1 MSLLDQE
8 KFFNVLD
15 AWDRTKPGMP
25 ADTGHY
31 LGIRETFNSGT
42 DLRNALADD
51 IDDAIED
58 EGWSKCTMV
67 EGGEIFKVIVR
78 SALDVALE
86 RMRVV
91 DSVKLWSGGDRPA
104 PPSNKREDPMDG
116 DAFRLCETSVI
127 RDIDEDSFVLGLHA
141 FSDASRLSSSG
152 GKSFVK
158 VKEVGDR
165 ARGCT
170 LVTSRASHTASCRLG
185 HEIQHA
191 PWCLSFSF
199 HVFPVF

>member
-1 MSLLDQE
+1 
-8 KFFNVLD
+8 
-15 AWDRTKPGMP
+15 
-25 ADTGHY
+25 
-31 LGIRETFNSGT
+31 
-42 DLRNALADD
+42 
-51 IDDAIED
+51 
-58 EGWSKCTMV
+58 MV
-67 EGGEIFKVIVR
+67 EGGEIFKFIVR

-91 DSVKLWSGGDRPA
+91 DSFKLWSGGDRPA

-127 RDIDEDSFVLGLHA
+127 RDIDEDSFVLWLQA

-152 GKSFVK
+152 GKSCVK
-158 VKEVGDR
+158 VREVGDR

-191 PWCLSFSF
+191 PWSLSFSF